1 MAITFPVSPIIG
13 ASIYAGGRQWTWDGS
28 TWNAVL
34 GGADTI
40 RWTKTATA
48 GQTSATGADDTGL
61 SLAYNVG
68 SEQVYLNGSL
78 LSRGVDYTG
87 TNGESISFTTALS
100 ADDVIDIVSFS
111 SFQMTDS
118 VKKTEILA
126 KGDLIVGT
134 GYKDTDILP
143 VGGTNNVLIADP
155 SQVTGVRWVEN
166 DITPI
171 DTLRYQ
177 FDGIESRFRP
187 TYQGSP
193 ITISNPLRI
202 LLSVNGIIQTVSFP
216 EYVWQSDLGRDGF
229 MVDDD
234 GYLAF
239 SEVPPAGSTF
249 DARIMAGPVTNT
261 KTTNYPFLATDILL
275 GAY

>member
-13 ASIYAGGRQWTWDGS
+13 ASIYAGGRQWTWDGA

-34 GGADTI
+34 GGADTV
-40 RWTKTATA
+40 RWTKVATA

-87 TNGESISFTTALS
+87 TNGASISFTSALAAS
-100 ADDVIDIVSFS
+100 DVIDVVSFA

-118 VKKTEILA
+118 VKKTEITA

-143 VGGTNNVLIADP
+143 VGGNNYVLIADS
-155 SQVTGVRWVEN
+155 SQPTGVKWVEN
-166 DITPI
+166 DITPL
-171 DTLRYQ
+171 DTLRYE
-177 FDGIESRFRP
+177 FDGIESRFAP
-187 TYQGSP
+187 TYQGTFVN
-193 ITISNPLRI
+193 ITNPLRI

-216 EYVWQSDLGRDGF
+216 EYVWQSPLSRDGF
-229 MVDDD
+229 MVDSD

-249 DARIMAGPVTNT
+249 DARIMAGPVVNT

-275 GAY
+275 GA